1 MISVWLFGMW
11 REDRDVRSWVKA
23 EIVGESGESGDHR
36 EDESR
41 NCWRKQEKWCSWR
54 G

>member
-1 MISVWLFGMW
+1 M
-11 REDRDVRSWVKA
+11 KA
-23 EIVGESGESGDHR
+23 EIVGGSRKSGVHGEDDSEIVGGSGKSGVHR